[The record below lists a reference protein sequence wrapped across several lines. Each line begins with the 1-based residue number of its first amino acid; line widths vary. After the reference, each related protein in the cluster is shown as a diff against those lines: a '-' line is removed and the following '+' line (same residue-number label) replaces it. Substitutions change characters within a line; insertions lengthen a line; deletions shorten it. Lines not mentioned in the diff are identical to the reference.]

1 LLSIYSTIYDRRITN
16 LSAAIECL
24 LINPVRVPAHAY
36 NTYSFS
42 ATYIKDD
49 IELMRPARSDEYC
62 WSVWQQALALEDPDY
77 TSYSMKI
84 TSTQVTNGNYC
95 SEALES
101 ATFCPVVSTL
111 RVDSFMVDTKESVR
125 GVEYFDIWLNVA
137 AIVGGVQFLA
147 WCAQVIV
154 NDMIGA
160 GGKEDEKED

>member
-1 LLSIYSTIYDRRITN
+1 MYSTIYDRRITN
-16 LSAAIECL
+16 LSAAIECF
-24 LINPVRVPAHAY
+24 LINPVPVPAYAY

-77 TSYSMKI
+77 TSYSMRI
-84 TSTQVTNGNYC
+84 TSTQSTNGRSC
-95 SEALES
+95 SEDLVPGPHCFVQNTLS
-101 ATFCPVVSTL
+101 AE
-111 RVDSFMVDTKESVR
+111 SFMVDTKESVR
-125 GVEYFDIWLNVA
+125 GVEYSEIWLNVA

-160 GGKEDEKED
+160 GGKEDGKED